1 MSKKDNDQN
10 SSSSKNDATPISPE
24 TGSDKKENRRKVLRN
39 TLIGGAVIST
49 GAATSG
55 KWRKPALEAVI
66 LPAHAE
72 TTDDSGSDP
81 EDNTTTT
88 TTTTTC
94 IPNPNANIFC
104 TFNFSSW
111 TEDIV

>member
-10 SSSSKNDATPISPE
+10 PSSSKIDATSVLPE
-24 TGSDKKENRRKVLRN
+24 TGADKKEARRKALRN

-49 GAATSG
+49 GAAVPG
-55 KWRKPALEAVI
+55 KWRKPVLEAII

-72 TTDDSGSDP
+72 TTDGTNSGSG
-81 EDNTTTT
+81 DNTTTAGP
-88 TTTTTC
+88 TTTC
-94 IPNPNANIFC
+94 IPNANANIFC

-111 TEDIV
+111 TDPIA

>member
-1 MSKKDNDQN
+1 MTKKDTD
-10 SSSSKNDATPISPE
+10 SKPTQE
-24 TGSDKKENRRKVLRN
+24 TGADKKENRRKVLRN

-49 GAATSG
+49 GSAVPG

-72 TTDDSGSDP
+72 TTDDTDSGSG
-81 EDNTTTT
+81 DNTTGAPATT
-88 TTTTTC
+88 APPTTPPGTTC
-94 IPNPNANIFC
+94 HPNSNVCFA
-104 TFNFSSW
+104 FNFSSW